1 MYMFFCTC
9 HVIIFNFLLRLGNIL
24 QISEFFITN
33 YTMEEF
39 LNANVIITFEVTLSV
54 VYQQEGA
61 AVTKIVNPLERG
73 ILIPPPPAKHG
84 YVINNCVCI
93 CEGEVE

>member
-1 MYMFFCTC
+1 M
-9 HVIIFNFLLRLGNIL
+9 
-24 QISEFFITN
+24 SEFFITN

-39 LNANVIITFEVTLSV
+39 LNANVIMRFEVTLSV

-73 ILIPPPPAKHG
+73 ILIPPPPTKHG
-84 YVINNCVCI
+84 SVVSILVRERCGVR
-93 CEGEVE
+93 EKGGEVE